1 MSSLNTGMWAQRESG
16 KLAAQSSEEQARRMY
31 ESQDAGGPT
40 PPLARSAAAERM
52 HAHRERRRKGLRCF
66 TLEIRAR
73 EIDVLVQRG
82 LLSPDARNQPYAVI
96 MALYRHLDE
105 TLRA

>member
-40 PPLARSAAAERM
+40 PPLAAPRQPNACTPTVSAGE
-52 HAHRERRRKGLRCF
+52 KG
-66 TLEIRAR
+66 
-73 EIDVLVQRG
+73 
-82 LLSPDARNQPYAVI
+82 YAVS
-96 MALYRHLDE
+96 R
-105 TLRA
+105 LRYARKKSTCWYKEGC